1 MFPTLPVWEGL
12 CVLNM
17 TTNMCHK
24 QIKLILIN
32 QDFEDWNFYETVR
45 FAVVLSCINAS
56 TQHSYMNENTV
67 NSIPF
72 CVSADQQIILICTFQ
87 ETLPKIKEYCP
98 FTVSDTN
105 ALDTLFLL
113 PLHKCCSGSSR
124 SSMAFQCH
132 PQCHSRVRVGKCT
145 PQPFKAC

>member
-1 MFPTLPVWEGL
+1 MKLFDLQL
-12 CVLNM
+12 C
-17 TTNMCHK
+17 CH
-24 QIKLILIN
+24 
-32 QDFEDWNFYETVR
+32 
-45 FAVVLSCINAS
+45 AS

-105 ALDTLFLL
+105 ALDALFLL

-124 SSMAFQCH
+124 SSMALKCH

-145 PQPFKAC
+145 PQPFKACQHQLYFEYDFSQGFAGKAEPASVKYTHGACLYISLW